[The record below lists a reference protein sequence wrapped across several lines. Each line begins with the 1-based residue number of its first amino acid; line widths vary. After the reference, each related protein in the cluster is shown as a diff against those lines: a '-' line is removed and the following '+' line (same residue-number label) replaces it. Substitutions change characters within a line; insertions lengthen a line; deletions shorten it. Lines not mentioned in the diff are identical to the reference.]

1 MLAGHEPFQVGS
13 AGWADGFTLKAT
25 PGGAGGLPTV
35 PPPRASFSA
44 PVACQLPR
52 DVYPAGGSSL
62 CDTWSRGCPS
72 PRPADLSPG
81 LGRTRSSEWRTLGPP
96 STEAVSLAGFKPE
109 APKQR
114 RAIGNVR
121 LRGTRA
127 LAGISQEPL
136 QVQVLGPDSQR
147 LVPRL
152 GTGGSVGPSLRRKF
166 RVLHESTW
174 RCESLGV
181 WKRNPEGEEGAGGG
195 KKEGGGEAREVRA
208 SRTVGRQA
216 LRAGRGFPREHPPGR
231 SVSGCVCVCV

>member
-1 MLAGHEPFQVGS
+1 M
-13 AGWADGFTLKAT
+13 
-25 PGGAGGLPTV
+25 
-35 PPPRASFSA
+35 
-44 PVACQLPR
+44 
-52 DVYPAGGSSL
+52 
-62 CDTWSRGCPS
+62 
-72 PRPADLSPG
+72 
-81 LGRTRSSEWRTLGPP
+81 
-96 STEAVSLAGFKPE
+96 
-109 APKQR
+109 
-114 RAIGNVR
+114 
-121 LRGTRA
+121 
-127 LAGISQEPL
+127 
-136 QVQVLGPDSQR
+136 QVLGPDSQR

-231 SVSGCVCVCV
+231 SVSGCVCVCRCACVNTCVPPHTHTRTRLGHLGKVRARLSHGPGTATSDTPYSRPKLVTHPPPAGGKAQHSC